1 MFIPKNSTTIKYF
14 KYSIYI
20 IVIISALSFI
30 YLLKSPPQWQIN
42 NQDQGLFIYDRYERL
57 LQIKP
62 QEDQRRLWITHD
74 QINPHLIHA
83 LLCLE
88 DESFY
93 QHWGVPWQ
101 GIIRA
106 IYYNLRS
113 QSLRYGGSGLTQQVV
128 KIYFGKAR
136 NLWQKLQESL
146 EALHIERH
154 WSKKDILS
162 VYMNQVYFANHI
174 QGIALASQLYFN
186 RTQSQLSS
194 SQAAYLMA
202 LPNAPTLLNPLKNY
216 KKALPRQ
223 KKALHCMYKHQWLSY
238 EDYQWALQSPI
249 QLDFQKIPFEAPHL
263 LSHIKT
269 KQNALKKSKDQKTN
283 LSTPTAIFNQ
293 NDSHQHNKTSIK
305 KDLLIPS
312 STQHHLNISLDLKL
326 QKQAEIVAYQHVK
339 NLHHKG
345 IRQVAA
351 VALDNQ
357 SGEVLFWIGSHAFN
371 DPQAGQVDR
380 VLTRKQPGS
389 TLKPF
394 LYALALSQGFTPLQT
409 LPNHTLFFPTK
420 HGQYRPR
427 NYNRQESQDVP
438 LAFALGNSLNIPA
451 VWMLNTLG
459 PQTWLKHLHR
469 FGIKSLDRSAS
480 HYGLGLALG
489 NGEVSLIELCNAYR
503 VFANLGVYHTW
514 SASQQVH
521 SASLSLPSSYSK
533 KRTDPHTNSHT
544 NPQPELYRVIPAK
557 IAQLINFILSQD
569 LFRKPTFEQ
578 INAFNFPFEF
588 AVKTGTTQ
596 GHALAWTIGYST
608 RFTVGVWVG
617 ADDGQF
623 MHKITGSRGAAPLWA
638 RLMSIVHDQNSPKPF
653 STDLIDA
660 QVHKQLLLATWNTDS
675 KEQSKDLKAPLLS
688 KILLQEDLIKIIN
701 PPLWSE
707 FTFPPQRQT
716 QTKKIKVRYKV
727 DTSLLTHPAFSPS
740 QHMIHWTL
748 NQHLIHKTRV
758 DQSSFYLE
766 IHQQANQLCAQLI
779 HESKP
784 TQVCTRF
791 TVYLN

>member
-1 MFIPKNSTTIKYF
+1 MLKYLKF
-14 KYSIYI
+14 SFYI
-20 IVIISALSFI
+20 IVSLAILSFI
-30 YLLKSPPQWQIN
+30 YVIKSPPQWQIN
-42 NQDQGLFIYDRYERL
+42 HQDQGLFIYDRYDRL

-62 QEDQRRLWITHD
+62 QEEQRRLWITHD

-101 GIIRA
+101 GILRA

-128 KIYFGKAR
+128 KIHFGKAR
-136 NLWQKLQESL
+136 TLWQKAQESL
-146 EALHIERH
+146 EALHIERY
-154 WSKKDILS
+154 WSKKEIMS

-174 QGIALASQLYFN
+174 QGIALASQRYFN
-186 RTQSQLSS
+186 RTQSQLSA

-223 KKALHCMYKHQWLSY
+223 KKALHCMYKHQWLSD
-238 EDYQWALQSPI
+238 EDYQWALESPI
-249 QLDFQKIPFEAPHL
+249 QLDFQTIPFEAPHL
-263 LSHIKT
+263 LSHVKAE
-269 KQNALKKSKDQKTN
+269 QNMLKKSKNQKLSGVSPTTMINQTN
-283 LSTPTAIFNQ
+283 
-293 NDSHQHNKTSIK
+293 SHQHHKTSDK
-305 KDLLIPS
+305 KEPRIS
-312 STQHHLNISLDLKL
+312 SNIQHRLSMSLDLKL
-326 QKQAEIVAYQHVK
+326 QKQAEMVAYQHSK
-339 NLHHKG
+339 DLHDKG
-345 IRQVAA
+345 LRQVAA
-351 VALDNQ
+351 VALDNH

-371 DPQAGQVDR
+371 HPQAGQVDR

-427 NYNRQESQDVP
+427 NYNRKESQDVP

-503 VFANLGVYHTW
+503 VFANLGMYHTW
-514 SASQQVH
+514 SASHQAQ
-521 SASLSLPSSYSK
+521 SASLAVPLSYSQG
-533 KRTDPHTNSHT
+533 HTNLQVDPYTGSHT
-544 NPQPELYRVIPAK
+544 GSHTGSYRVIPAK
-557 IAQLINFILSQD
+557 TAQLINFILSQD
-569 LFRKPTFEQ
+569 LFRKPTFDK

-617 ADDGQF
+617 AHDGQF
-623 MHKITGSRGAAPLWA
+623 MHKITGARGAAPLWA
-638 RLMSIVHDQNSPKPF
+638 RLMSIVHDQNTPKPF
-653 STDLIDA
+653 STDLIDTHM
-660 QVHKQLLLATWNTDS
+660 HKQLLLATWNTEA
-675 KEQSKDLKAPLLS
+675 KEQRQSLKAVPLS
-688 KILLQEDLIKIIN
+688 KILLQEDLMTIIN

-716 QTKKIKVRYKV
+716 QAKKIKVRYKV
-727 DTSLLTHPAFSPS
+727 NSSLLTHPAFSPS
-740 QHMIHWTL
+740 QHMIQWTL

-758 DQSSFYLE
+758 DQSSFYLD

-791 TVYLN
+791 TVYLSE